1 MRWAAAWDGT
11 CFTTVRQWVCDIEI
25 RGWCPETPP
34 PPDSACRRSTRSAYG
49 RLGVSS
55 DPLTHHGRIW
65 PPRPH
70 CPILSSRWGRY
81 WRSDESQEF
90 SRSTGREEQR
100 SRQHQVARDGRASR
114 RLRQN
119 ELIPEI
125 LSGRAGKRNQA
136 HLGGQRLKIGQKNQ
150 KVDGR
155 PSVRTRPPDPIDTSN
170 GTETMSD
177 CSNWS
182 LYADT
187 YYLESLPLWL
197 S

>member
-1 MRWAAAWDGT
+1 MNPSSGNGRISLAAYRASGCRRPAPIRPIQSLGAIVASVSWAAAWDGT

-55 DPLTHHGRIW
+55 DGTPWTDLAAKSPLSDPLGG
-65 PPRPH
+65 
-70 CPILSSRWGRY
+70 GRY
-81 WRSDESQEF
+81 WRSDESREF

-114 RLRQN
+114 RLRQD
-119 ELIPEI
+119 ESIPGI

-136 HLGGQRLKIGQKNQ
+136 HLGGQRLKIGQKN
-150 KVDGR
+150 
-155 PSVRTRPPDPIDTSN
+155 
-170 GTETMSD
+170 
-177 CSNWS
+177 
-182 LYADT
+182 
-187 YYLESLPLWL
+187 
-197 S
+197 